1 MQELKRIVLSTLIAA
16 LIIGPLFFIEPTN
29 SVVAPDY
36 PLWADIYGAIF
47 GLFAGAGIYELSKK
61 IAEWILS
68 KFNQ

>member
-36 PLWADIYGAIF
+36 PL
-47 GLFAGAGIYELSKK
+47 
-61 IAEWILS
+61 
-68 KFNQ
+68 